1 MLMKRI
7 LKVIVFCSIV
17 ILLHGCFSSDASS
30 ERACQGFGFDAY
42 RTLEKTFSG
51 LPLTITA
58 HRRIA
63 DDFQCVSASYKGNTT
78 VIDKS
83 IRTPFGL
90 NMILGNNI
98 AGRPF
103 LIVASSMGDEPD
115 SGYEVTLYDVK
126 TSTKLVFGKSISM
139 PLFGDIN
146 NDSIDELVFF
156 NNNTA
161 LDSVASIELGWP
173 TVLKLTDPITIESIS
188 NYPVLIEKLTKSSEL
203 WIDKLSGICGDEG
216 DLGSSCTGVADVEK
230 IRSQLLYMESIKNNV
245 E

>member
-1 MLMKRI
+1 MKRI
-7 LKVIVFCSIV
+7 LKVIALCATV

-30 ERACQGFGFDAY
+30 EWPCQGFDAY
-42 RTLEKTFSG
+42 RTLEKEFSG
-51 LPLTITA
+51 LPLTITV
-58 HRRIA
+58 HRRVA
-63 DDFQCVSASYKGNTT
+63 DDFQCVSTSYKGNVI

-90 NMILGNNI
+90 NMILGSNI

-115 SGYEVTLYDVK
+115 SGYEVALYDVK
-126 TSTKLVFGKSISM
+126 TSTKLVFGTSISM

-146 NDSIDELVFF
+146 NDSIDELVFY

-161 LDSVASIELGWP
+161 LDSIASIELGWP
-173 TVLKLTDPITIESIS
+173 VVLKLTDPITIESVS
-188 NYPVLIEKLTKSSEL
+188 NYPVLIETLTKNSEV

-216 DLGSSCTGVADVEK
+216 ELSSSCTGVEDIDK
-230 IRSQLLYMESIKNNV
+230 IRSQLLYMKSIQNSLNK
-245 E
+245 